1 MDQLGSLLPLVLI
14 FVVLYFFMIRP
25 QMKKQKKE
33 KGFIESIKRG
43 DKVVTKSGLHGK
55 IADLSEKLDAVIL
68 ETGSGK
74 MTFDK
79 SSLSFELSQ
88 KVNAPAKEIKES
100 KESKEKKEIKE
111 SKASKK

>member
-33 KGFIESIKRG
+33 KSFIESIKRG

-55 IADLSEKLDAVIL
+55 VADMSEKLDAVIL

-79 SSLSFELSQ
+79 SALSYELSQ
-88 KVNAPAKEIKES
+88 KVNAPAKEKES
-100 KESKEKKEIKE
+100 KS
-111 SKASKK
+111 SKK